1 MIESELQ
8 KIVKVELIKLG
19 YVYWFP
25 PRTWGER
32 DIMGVFDFMA
42 ARSGRLILVQ
52 ITTIQHISERVK
64 KIKNFYAQNNL
75 LPFKNVFVWGYNQ
88 KKGAFKIVHVK

>member
-1 MIESELQ
+1 MKEKDLQ
-8 KIVKVELIKLG
+8 KIVKAKLIADG

-42 ARSGRLILVQ
+42 AKGNKVIFVQ

-64 KIKNFYAQNNL
+64 KIKRFYEQNGL
-75 LPFKNVFVWGYNQ
+75 RPFNNVFVWGYRPA
-88 KKGAFKIVHVK
+88 KAAWKIERVK